1 VKQKVGEMNFVF
13 GGIDVV
19 KQPMVKLLIM
29 LHPAI
34 FIEQI
39 KLSI

>member
-1 VKQKVGEMNFVF
+1 MNFIS

-29 LHPAI
+29 LHTAI

-39 KLSI
+39 KHSK